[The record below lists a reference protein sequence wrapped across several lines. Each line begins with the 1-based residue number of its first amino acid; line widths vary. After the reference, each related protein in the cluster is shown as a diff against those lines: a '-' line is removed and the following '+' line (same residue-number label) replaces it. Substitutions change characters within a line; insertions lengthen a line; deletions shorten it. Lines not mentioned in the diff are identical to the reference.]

1 MECFSVPHK
10 QCRKRL
16 RFLRRL
22 ESLPRK
28 KWYWILPG
36 MWDDKRTFFEAST
49 IWVGKSW
56 RNRYFESAQN
66 NGSVVSRLFSIGKRY
81 GVLHNK
87 WMLCIPKRERI
98 KTPGDSE
105 NLLCHIREKLECG
118 ETSRRFN
125 VCSEHGVSRDQERCL
140 RKRGEGFQAERREVL
155 IMSKSKN
162 RWFVRSFWYSK
173 PCLKGQMD
181 FSRYKARQNRGTGQ
195 HLWFRQNWAWIFCE
209 ERDR

>member
-1 MECFSVPHK
+1 M
-10 QCRKRL
+10 
-16 RFLRRL
+16 
-22 ESLPRK
+22 
-28 KWYWILPG
+28 
-36 MWDDKRTFFEAST
+36 
-49 IWVGKSW
+49 
-56 RNRYFESAQN
+56 
-66 NGSVVSRLFSIGKRY
+66 SRLFSIGKRY

-125 VCSEHGVSRDQERCL
+125 VCSEHGVSQDQERCL

-162 RWFVRSFWYSK
+162 RWFVRILLI
-173 PCLKGQMD
+173 LKTLLKRANGFQQIQSAAKQRHGTASVIQAKLGLD
-181 FSRYKARQNRGTGQ
+181 F
-195 HLWFRQNWAWIFCE
+195 L
-209 ERDR
+209 